1 MRRQT
6 TSTIGEALSLWI
18 EAMKMRP
25 KVEETRLLA
34 AWNPPV
40 GPLIA
45 SKTRDLYIN
54 KRTLYVSI
62 DSSVIRREL
71 LIAKEKLISQLNN
84 ASGGDVISDIV
95 FR

>member
-25 KVEETRLLA
+25 KVEETRLMA
-34 AWNPPV
+34 AWNPTV

-62 DSSVIRREL
+62 ASSVIRREL

>member
-18 EAMKMRP
+18 EEMKLRS
-25 KVEETRLLA
+25 KVEETRLMA
-34 AWNPPV
+34 AWNPIV

-45 SKTRDLYIN
+45 AKTRDLYVKN
-54 KRTLYVSI
+54 RTLYVSV

-71 LIAKEKLISQLNN
+71 LIAKEKLISQLND

>member
-25 KVEETRLLA
+25 KMEETRLMA
-34 AWNPPV
+34 AWNPTV

-54 KRTLYVSI
+54 KRTLYVSV

-71 LIAKEKLISQLNN
+71 LIAKEKLISQLND